1 MNFVLSVQMLIT
13 VLGSIVLGWFLG
25 LQQSASF
32 ATGSL
37 AIGLSFS
44 MMAIGY
50 GLIFRKKM
58 IALAV
63 GIIVI
68 KYAILG
74 IIIFTLVKLAW
85 FDPLWF
91 ALGVASLIL
100 SAIAYALKESTREN
114 AADDVKEN
122 REGKTNGI

>member
-1 MNFVLSVQMLIT
+1 MNFVLVVQMLIT
-13 VLGSIVLGWFLG
+13 AAGSIVLGSVYG
-25 LQQSASF
+25 IQQSASF

-37 AIGLSFS
+37 AIALSFS

-50 GLIFRKKM
+50 GLIFKKKM

-85 FDPLWF
+85 FNPLWF
-91 ALGVASLIL
+91 SMGVASFVL
-100 SAIAYALKESTREN
+100 SAIVYALKESL
-114 AADDVKEN
+114 N
-122 REGKTNGI
+122 REGKDNVV